1 MTTTTEKLK
10 SLILMLNEAKTGKI
24 DVYPADLALF
34 EGLIEDLEEK
44 IRLESESSE
53 EDLWFVYLTSDEV
66 QGLHSLLMTR
76 PLGHMDNLRKQ
87 VEKAY
92 DTLSSFKDSETVGEF

>member
-1 MTTTTEKLK
+1 MTTTTDKLK

-44 IRLESESSE
+44 IRLENESSE
-53 EDLWFVYLTSDEV
+53 EDLWFVYLTGDEV
-66 QGLHSLLMTR
+66 QGLHGLMMTR

-92 DTLSSFKDSETVGEF
+92 DLLNFENAGES

>member
-1 MTTTTEKLK
+1 MTTTTDKLK

-24 DVYPADLALF
+24 EVYPADLALF
-34 EGLIEDLEEK
+34 EGLIEDLEER
-44 IRLESESSE
+44 IRLESEASE

-66 QGLHSLLMTR
+66 KSVHSLLMTR

-87 VEKAY
+87 VERAY
-92 DTLSSFKDSETVGEF
+92 DTIQSFDDVETVGER

>member
-1 MTTTTEKLK
+1 MMTTKDKLK

-24 DVYPADLALF
+24 EVYQADLALF
-34 EGLIEDLEEK
+34 EGLIEDLEER
-44 IRLESESSE
+44 IRLENESSD
-53 EDLWFVYLTSDEV
+53 EDLWFVYLTGGEV

-92 DTLSSFKDSETVGEF
+92 DTIKTHDDAETVGGR